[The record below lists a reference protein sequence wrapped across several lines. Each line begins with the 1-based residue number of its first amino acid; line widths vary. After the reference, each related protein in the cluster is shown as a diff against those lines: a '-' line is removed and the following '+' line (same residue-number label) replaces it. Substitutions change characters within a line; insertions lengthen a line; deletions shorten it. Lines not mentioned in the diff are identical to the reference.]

1 MVVKQKE
8 HKFNISQIDE
18 IGKFKTSKISKESM
32 TVIND
37 DSSTSKI
44 QSDLFQHKQILAGDI
59 NIKISPQNS
68 YDKFDLLKTAPL
80 DSYNVQFQNN
90 FN

>member
-1 MVVKQKE
+1 
-8 HKFNISQIDE
+8 
-18 IGKFKTSKISKESM
+18 
-32 TVIND
+32 
-37 DSSTSKI
+37 
-44 QSDLFQHKQILAGDI
+44 LFQHKQILAGNI